1 MQHIPLIIPSI
12 CVLNHIPMPFHILI
26 YYEPKPHKHLEAY
39 VHDTQM
45 DKFLLLF
52 TRRVAVIGK

>member
-1 MQHIPLIIPSI
+1 
-12 CVLNHIPMPFHILI
+12 MPFHILI